1 MVVTTGAPPA
11 MSIFD
16 PTLRRTSIGI
26 LIIITLIAFEAM
38 AVATALPSAARDL
51 HGIGAYGWAFTG
63 FLVANIVGMVI
74 SGQVSD
80 AHGARRPLV
89 AGLTAFLAG
98 LVLAGSAEWMSVL
111 IVGRVVQGLGGG
123 LLITAIY
130 VVIGQTYPE
139 AARPKLFAATS
150 SAWVVPSLVG
160 PVVAGALTQHAS
172 WRWVF
177 LGLVPFALAGSALMV
192 PTLRNLRPP
201 QTRSGRV
208 ADPHRLL
215 FTFAVAGGIALIE
228 QFGQH
233 PSWWSIPAITV
244 GAVAI
249 AVGLREIVPKGTFT
263 LRPGPPAPIALRGL
277 ISGAFFGVDSV
288 IPLSLTVE
296 HGYGATAAG
305 LPLACAGLT
314 WAMGSWIQGRPPRG
328 DEEKFRIALLR
339 WGASLIALGAILAA
353 VASRPSV
360 PGALVYVAW
369 SIAGLGAGLTISTV
383 SILLLKYTNDAERGS
398 DSAALQLADATG
410 AAMTTG
416 LAGVLVA
423 AAARGAIGYPTAFT
437 TIALV
442 MAGIAGVAT
451 VSSGR
456 ARAPR

>member
-1 MVVTTGAPPA
+1 
-11 MSIFD
+11 
-16 PTLRRTSIGI
+16 
-26 LIIITLIAFEAM
+26 
-38 AVATALPSAARDL
+38 
-51 HGIGAYGWAFTG
+51 
-63 FLVANIVGMVI
+63 
-74 SGQVSD
+74 
-80 AHGARRPLV
+80 
-89 AGLTAFLAG
+89 
-98 LVLAGSAEWMSVL
+98 
-111 IVGRVVQGLGGG
+111 
-123 LLITAIY
+123 
-130 VVIGQTYPE
+130 
-139 AARPKLFAATS
+139 
-150 SAWVVPSLVG
+150 
-160 PVVAGALTQHAS
+160 
-172 WRWVF
+172 
-177 LGLVPFALAGSALMV
+177 MV

-201 QTRSGRV
+201 QTSRAGSPIR
-208 ADPHRLL
+208 HRLV

-233 PSWWSIPAITV
+233 PSWWSIPAIAV

-249 AVGLREIVPKGTFT
+249 AVGLREIVPRGTFT

-328 DEEKFRIALLR
+328 DEENFRIALLR
-339 WGASLIALGAILAA
+339 WGASLIALGAVLAA
-353 VASRPSV
+353 LASRSSV

-423 AAARGAIGYPTAFT
+423 AAARGAIGYPAAFT

-451 VSSGR
+451 VAAGR